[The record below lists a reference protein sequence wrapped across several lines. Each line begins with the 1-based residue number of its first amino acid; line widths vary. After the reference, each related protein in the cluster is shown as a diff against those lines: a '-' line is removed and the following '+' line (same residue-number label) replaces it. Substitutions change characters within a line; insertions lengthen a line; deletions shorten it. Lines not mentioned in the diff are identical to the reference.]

1 VAGLRVL
8 IASTLI
14 WGFSPIKSDIW
25 PLFPYHPL
33 TGSATEQRNYLVGTQ
48 SVMHCPR
55 VSLSASCIRVL
66 SLPMPGGMGANL
78 RPQGLASWTG
88 RLPVSSMAPVVGSG
102 HLILCHPFLRLT
114 SKVSTGRALMPG
126 GPKSIDTVV
135 PSLESKSL
143 PRRGPGASGTYR
155 NQCLTPCPPTVHSW
169 GSQNRY
175 FLVFLVAP
183 LMVIESLV
191 SQLVGVV
198 TVEMATAV
206 SRMKS
211 I

>member
-1 VAGLRVL
+1 
-8 IASTLI
+8 
-14 WGFSPIKSDIW
+14 
-25 PLFPYHPL
+25 
-33 TGSATEQRNYLVGTQ
+33 
-48 SVMHCPR
+48 
-55 VSLSASCIRVL
+55 
-66 SLPMPGGMGANL
+66 
-78 RPQGLASWTG
+78 
-88 RLPVSSMAPVVGSG
+88 MAPVVGSG